1 MSNKS
6 RVLLFRIATGLMSVI
21 VLMFVGN
28 SLLNNEM
35 FTKRFDSLGYPTY
48 LIYPLVV
55 AKILGLVAI
64 WSSKSKTLKEWAYAG
79 FFFNF
84 VLAFLAELHAA
95 DGEYISSPLALVLL
109 IISYFSSGKEKPTP
123 Q

>member
-1 MSNKS
+1 MSEKS
-6 RVLLFRIATGLMSVI
+6 RKIVFRITTGLLSVI

-28 SLLNNEM
+28 SLFNKEM
-35 FTKRFDSLGYPTY
+35 FTNRFASLGYPTY
-48 LIYPLVV
+48 LIYPLVA

-64 WSSKSKTLKEWAYAG
+64 WSNKSKMLKEWAYAG

-84 VLAFLAELHAA
+84 ALAFLAELHAP

-109 IISYFSSGKEKPTP
+109 MISYYSGEKDKSEIK
-123 Q
+123 